1 MYIHHEQYELS
12 DQVAERLSDKD
23 KNHISSQFITRITAN
38 NSYLNHIPYLLTA
51 YKPFLE
57 DKLRLYHCL
66 L

>member
-38 NSYLNHIPYLLTA
+38 NSYLNQNYSKQQLFKSYTLLTNG
-51 YKPFLE
+51 L
-57 DKLRLYHCL
+57 
-66 L
+66 